1 MDKETG
7 KALMVVGVAVILIV
21 ILLSLLGVYYY
32 LATRPQK
39 VETQPSKT
47 GTQATQPTATP
58 TTVEIPT
65 VLKPVV
71 NVIEKVVGVT
81 DCGAD
86 MNCFNQAARECSKAK
101 VIAYTPKVTQA
112 REITGKDGD
121 RCVITYNNTGIT
133 DLAEPY
139 WKDLTMTCK
148 LLPEDIPK
156 DILTEVTQP
165 DCSGNM
171 WDRLKPYAK
180 V

>member
-1 MDKETG
+1 MEKETE
-7 KALMVVGVAVILIV
+7 KALLIVGVAIILIV
-21 ILLSLLGVYYY
+21 ILLSILGVYYY

-39 VETQPSKT
+39 VETQSSKT
-47 GTQATQPTATP
+47 GTQAVTETP
-58 TTVEIPT
+58 TTVEVPT

-86 MNCFNQAARECSKAK
+86 MNCFNQAAKDCSKAK

-112 REITGKDGD
+112 REITGKAGD